1 MRSVEDADLLEQND
15 CDAAA
20 FAFGDF
26 RAKTDQQ
33 RFDVLPNDIRAGRVG
48 EDCLQ
53 CLLMGSLHVR
63 MVPQDGTARHTG
75 VNQLSFLFSAGIG
88 VVFGYFPAR
97 RAARLDPIEAL
108 RHKWVFTD
116 NKV

>member
-1 MRSVEDADLLEQND
+1 MWSVEDADLLEQND
-15 CDAAA
+15 RDAAT

-26 RAKTDQQ
+26 RAETDQQ

-53 CLLMGSLHVR
+53 CLLMGALHVR

-75 VNQLSFLFSAGIG
+75 VDLLSFLFSAGFG

-97 RAARLDPIEAL
+97 RAARLDPIDAL
-108 RHKWVFTD
+108 RHE
-116 NKV
+116 